1 MVVYSLAFF
10 EGLVFEGKYGKPPPE
25 AVASLDVLAGLVG
38 SPTYSR
44 TPNFK
49 RQAFENK
56 QWDNF
61 RIFKKTEIV
70 AQPTTAVE
78 ACTTAVRVLLNK
90 LTGDNFDDTQAN
102 ILEALGKGELSD
114 DDVAELCEVVCKVG
128 SSSTYYAGMYARM
141 AAAIVETVPAMQ
153 LAVATKLDGFS
164 ATLNEIAHV
173 DHSDYDAFC
182 QMNAK
187 KDARKGTGVFL
198 IHLAKAGVVSGD
210 QVATMVN
217 TLLAMV
223 DSHLDDSDK
232 KQHVE
237 DLIGMIVLFLREGEG
252 PLVNDDPSLKDGVRV
267 LAGLKRREHPGITSK
282 AIFACMDYLESL
294 AR

>member
-1 MVVYSLAFF
+1 MVAYSLAFF
-10 EGLVFEGKYGKPPPE
+10 EGLVFAGKCGNPPPE
-25 AVASLDVLAGLVG
+25 AIASLDVLASLVG

-61 RIFKKTEIV
+61 RVFKKTEIV
-70 AQPTTAVE
+70 AQPTTVAE

-90 LTGDNFDDTQAN
+90 LTVETFVDTRAS
-102 ILEALGKGELSD
+102 ILEALSRNELSD
-114 DDVAELCEVVCKVG
+114 ADVAELCEVVCKVG
-128 SSSTYYAGMYARM
+128 SGSTYYAGMYARM
-141 AAAIVETVPAMQ
+141 AAAIVETVPAMR

-164 ATLNEIAHV
+164 ATLSEITHV
-173 DHSDYDAFC
+173 DHTDYDAFC
-182 QMNAK
+182 RMNAK

-210 QVATMVN
+210 HVATMVN
-217 TLLAMV
+217 TLLTMV
-223 DSHLDDSDK
+223 NSHLDEAEK
-232 KQHVE
+232 KQHLE
-237 DLIGMIVLFLREGEG
+237 DLVGMIVLFLQEGEG
-252 PLVNDDPSLKDGVRV
+252 PLVNDDSSLKDGVRV
-267 LAGLKRREHPGITSK
+267 LAGLKRKDHPGITSK

-294 AR
+294 V

>member
-10 EGLVFEGKYGKPPPE
+10 EGLVFGGKCGKPPAE
-25 AVASLDVLAGLVG
+25 AVASLDVLATLVG
-38 SPTYSR
+38 SPTYSK

-61 RIFKKTEIV
+61 RVFKKTEIV
-70 AQPTTAVE
+70 AQPTTVVE

-90 LTGDNFDDTQAN
+90 LTAESFNDTRAS
-102 ILEALGKGELSD
+102 ILEALSKNELSD
-114 DDVAELCEVVCKVG
+114 DDVAELCDVVCKIG
-128 SSSTYYAGMYARM
+128 SGSTYYAGMYARM
-141 AAAIVETVPAMQ
+141 TAGIVETVPAMQ

-164 ATLNEIAHV
+164 ATLSEITHV
-173 DHSDYDAFC
+173 DHTDYDAFC

-198 IHLAKAGVVSGD
+198 IHLAKANVVSGD
-210 QVATMVN
+210 HVAMMVT

-223 DSHLDDSDK
+223 DSHLGESDK

-267 LAGLKRREHPGITSK
+267 LAGLKRKDHPGITSK

-294 AR
+294 A